1 LPETH
6 SRTDKKPPVPPPVS
20 APAEPPPLPPDVETL
35 ETLSPLAWAG
45 RGARHAISVPGVVLF
60 AGYIGLGGLLHG
72 VGFPFFAG
80 MLSTL
85 LIWALPAQVIL
96 AGGIGAGTALPA
108 LALAI
113 GLSSLRLLPMTV
125 AIAPFLR
132 GHRRNFWA
140 ELLCSHYVAMTF
152 WVEGLRL
159 LPKIPGEG
167 RVAFA
172 LGLGNALLAIS
183 LAGTAAGFF
192 LAGELPPILA
202 AGLLFLTPVSFS
214 LMMIRNAGHDLMD
227 WLALAAGLLSVP
239 FVVGLS
245 GGADLM
251 ISGIGGGTVAYL
263 IGRFLRRRA

>member
-1 LPETH
+1 M
-6 SRTDKKPPVPPPVS
+6 PPSFP
-20 APAEPPPLPPDVETL
+20 APAEPPPQPPDLVPALHRTTL
-35 ETLSPLAWAG
+35 GWAG
-45 RGARHAISVPGVVLF
+45 HGARHAISVPGVVLF
-60 AGYIGLGGLLHG
+60 AGYVGLGGLLHG

-125 AIAPFLR
+125 AIAPFMR
-132 GHRRNFWA
+132 GHRRSFWA

-159 LPKIPGEG
+159 LPKVPGEG

-192 LAGELPPILA
+192 LAGELPPALA

-214 LMMIRNAGHDLMD
+214 LMMIRNAGRDLMD
-227 WLALAAGLLSVP
+227 WLALGAGLLSVP
-239 FVVGLS
+239 FVVGLA

-263 IGRFLRRRA
+263 IGRFLRRRG